1 MTKNNRYIGA
11 HEGRHGPLVIV
22 MGGMHG
28 NELAGV
34 KALELLFKMLEN
46 EPLINPDFEFM
57 GRIIGLYGNMA
68 AIDAQKRFINVDLN
82 RQWTR
87 SNIEQAM
94 IKSSDT
100 LQAEEKELLEIY
112 QTIKAEIKAYKPSK
126 IILLDLHT
134 TSAEDGIFSIPTG
147 TDESYELAKGLYA
160 PVISNLTQTLNGTF
174 MQFFD
179 VENLGIPTVTVTF
192 ESGQHND
199 PLSVN
204 RSVAAIVNCLR
215 FEGLVKPEDV
225 ESRHDDILKAY
236 TEHLP
241 KLAKLAYK
249 HDFDPSDKFK
259 MHPGFRNFS
268 PIKEGEYLADDSN
281 GKILSPLTGYILMPL
296 YQVQGS
302 EGFFIITEQ
311 HS

>member
-1 MTKNNRYIGA
+1 MTQNNRYIGV
-11 HEGRHGPLVIV
+11 HEGQHGPLVIAL
-22 MGGMHG
+22 GGMHG

-34 KALELLFKMLEN
+34 NALKLLFEMLKD
-46 EPLINPDFEFM
+46 EPLINPDFELK

-68 AIDAQKRFINVDLN
+68 AINAQKRFIDVDLN

-87 SNIEQAM
+87 ENIEQALE
-94 IKSSDT
+94 KAAH
-100 LQAEEKELLEIY
+100 LRRAEEKELVDIY
-112 QTIKAEIKAYKPSK
+112 QTIKAEIKAYRPTK

-147 TDESYELAKGLYA
+147 TEESYELAKGLYA

-179 VENLGIPTVTVTF
+179 GENLGIPTVTVTF
-192 ESGQHND
+192 ESGQHQD

-236 TEHLP
+236 TKHLP
-241 KLAKLAYK
+241 KLARLAYK
-249 HDFDPSDKFK
+249 HHFSPSDQFR

-268 PIKEGEYLADDSN
+268 PIKEGDYLADDTH

-296 YQVQGS
+296 YQIQGS
-302 EGFFIITEQ
+302 EGFFIVTEQ
-311 HS
+311 

>member
-1 MTKNNRYIGA
+1 MTQNRYIGA
-11 HEGRHGPLVIV
+11 YEGRRGPLVIAV
-22 MGGMHG
+22 GGMHG

-34 KALELLFKMLEN
+34 NALKLLFEMLED
-46 EPLINPDFEFM
+46 EPLINPDFEFQ

-68 AIDAQKRFINVDLN
+68 AIKAKKRFIDVDLN

-87 SNIEQAM
+87 ENIEQ
-94 IKSSDT
+94 T
-100 LQAEEKELLEIY
+100 LSTPIAELRSEQKELLDIY

-160 PVISNLTQTLNGTF
+160 PVISNLTHTLNGTF

-179 VENLGIPTVTVTF
+179 GENLGIPTVTVTF

-215 FEGLVKPEDV
+215 FEGIVKPEDV

-241 KLAKLAYK
+241 KVAKLAYK
-249 HDFDPSDKFK
+249 HHFEPSDHFR
-259 MHPGFRNFS
+259 MRPGFRNFS
-268 PIKEGEYLADDSN
+268 PIKEGDYLADDSK
-281 GKILSPLTGYILMPL
+281 GKILSPMAGYILMPL

-302 EGFFIITEQ
+302 EGFFIVTEQ
-311 HS
+311 NI

>member
-1 MTKNNRYIGA
+1 MNPNRYIGA
-11 HEGRHGPLVIV
+11 HEGRHGPLVIAI
-22 MGGMHG
+22 GGMHG
-28 NELAGV
+28 NELAGI
-34 KALELLFKMLEN
+34 KALKLLFKMLED
-46 EPLINPDFEFM
+46 EPLINPDFEFH

-68 AIDAQKRFINVDLN
+68 AIKAKKRFIDVDLN

-87 SNIEQAM
+87 KNIEQALT
-94 IKSSDT
+94 KSPNARR
-100 LQAEEKELLEIY
+100 AEEKELVDIF
-112 QTIKAEIKAYKPSK
+112 QTIKAEIKAYQPTK

-147 TDESYELAKGLYA
+147 TDESYQLAKGLYA

-179 VENLGIPTVTVTF
+179 GENLGIPTVTVTF
-192 ESGQHND
+192 ESGQHTD

-236 TEHLP
+236 TKHLP

-249 HDFDPSDKFK
+249 HHFSPADHFK

-268 PIKEGEYLADDSN
+268 PIKEGEYLADDAN
-281 GKILSPLTGYILMPL
+281 GKVLSPLTGYILMPL

-302 EGFFIITEQ
+302 EGFFIVTEQ
-311 HS
+311 C

>member
-1 MTKNNRYIGA
+1 
-11 HEGRHGPLVIV
+11 

-34 KALELLFKMLEN
+34 KALKLLFKMLED
-46 EPLINPDFEFM
+46 EPLINHNFEFQ

-68 AIDAQKRFINVDLN
+68 AIKAKKRFIDVDLN

-87 SNIEQAM
+87 KNIEQALA
-94 IKSSDT
+94 KSPVV
-100 LQAEEKELLEIY
+100 LRAEEKELVDIY
-112 QTIKAEIKAYKPSK
+112 RTIKAEIKAYKPTK

-147 TDESYELAKGLYA
+147 TQESYELAKGLYA

-179 VENLGIPTVTVTF
+179 GENLGIPTVTVTF
-192 ESGQHND
+192 ESGQHTD
-199 PLSVN
+199 SLSVN

-236 TEHLP
+236 TKHLP

-249 HDFDPSDKFK
+249 HHFEPSDHFK

-268 PIKEGEYLADDSN
+268 PIKKGEYLADDSN

-302 EGFFIITEQ
+302 EGFFIVTEQ
-311 HS
+311 YS